1 MFFCMAKCRKKLTVV
16 WQGRQE
22 CDGTTELWVAAGGNR
37 GILCGV
43 KVVDTLSGCVCAMQL
58 KVFRIPI

>member
-22 CDGTTELWVAAGGNR
+22 CDRTGELWVAAGGNR

-58 KVFRIPI
+58 